1 MQPWRGGSATV
12 RSSGFGCIAAGLIS
26 PTERPSSSHPPFL
39 HHDGSDDGLLLVDPA
54 GQQPGDHRADDRRH
68 PEQPQLAD
76 IFAAGKERRTGA
88 SRWIDR
94 GVGDRDRHEMDQG
107 QGQTDR
113 DSSKAGSRTLRRA
126 PNDDEEKKEGHHH
139 FHKKASP
146 EAIFAGAEIAIAV
159 SGKTAWHPARL
170 ARCDDP
176 QYRGRDDGRDHLSD
190 DVGDDVSAWAA
201 SSAPQ
206 ADRDRRVE
214 VTARNVTDGVS
225 HGQNF
230 FFEGEGD
237 TEKADPEARKSGSQD
252 SRAAAAEYQ
261 PKGAKE
267 LGDYSPRH
275 VVVHRSLPRYRI
287 YTLAVEIGTLK
298 NLKRR
303 CGPEAIRMP

>member
-1 MQPWRGGSATV
+1 MRSWRRGSATV
-12 RSSGFGCIAAGLIS
+12 PSSGSGCTGAGRIS
-26 PTERPSSSHPPFL
+26 SFRRADVSYSGSHSPFL
-39 HHDGSDDGLLLVDPA
+39 HHDSFDDGFPLVHPA
-54 GQQPGDHRADDRRH
+54 SQQPGDHRADDRGQ
-68 PEQPQLAD
+68 PEQPELAD
-76 IFAAGKERRTGA
+76 ILAAGEQRRSGA
-88 SRWIDR
+88 ARRIDR

-107 QGQTDR
+107 QSEADR
-113 DSSKAGSRTLRRA
+113 DAGKTCSGTLRRA
-126 PNDDEEKKEGHHH
+126 PDDDEEKKEGHHH

-225 HGQNF
+225 HGQNCQP
-230 FFEGEGD
+230 EGEGD

-252 SRAAAAEYQ
+252 SRAAATEYQ

-267 LGDYSPRH
+267 LGD
-275 VVVHRSLPRYRI
+275 
-287 YTLAVEIGTLK
+287 
-298 NLKRR
+298 
-303 CGPEAIRMP
+303 